1 MVCNQSAEMKSM
13 VKAASADP
21 IEMANRCIISGKI
34 NPLCNS
40 KRSLNH
46 IEQFDIN
53 IETAL
58 IKDSVD
64 FIFCWMRTENFG
76 ASEKLHR

>member
-1 MVCNQSAEMKSM
+1 MVN
-13 VKAASADP
+13 AASAYP
-21 IEMANRCIISGKI
+21 ILFSRAK
-34 NPLCNS
+34 LTHFDS

-46 IEQFDIN
+46 IKRFDIN

-76 ASEKLHR
+76 ASEKLHRSK